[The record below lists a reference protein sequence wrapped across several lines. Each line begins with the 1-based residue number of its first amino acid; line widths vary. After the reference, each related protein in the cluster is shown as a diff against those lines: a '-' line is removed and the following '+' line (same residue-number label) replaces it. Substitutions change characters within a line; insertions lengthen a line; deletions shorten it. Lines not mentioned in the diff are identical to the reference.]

1 MSDYTSDYM
10 IHLKLYNHHGL
21 LLQQK
26 SYVVC
31 SLEKIIVFW
40 SLFFFFFLINLNWT
54 LSDKAVASLKES
66 EKLLLECTEGD
77 YKDNS
82 TSLECLRDIKVTSK
96 DISQQLSG

>member
-1 MSDYTSDYM
+1 MGFCYNKSHMWYVAWRKLFSD
-10 IHLKLYNHHGL
+10 L
-21 LLQQK
+21 
-26 SYVVC
+26 
-31 SLEKIIVFW
+31 F
-40 SLFFFFFLINLNWT
+40 FFFFFLINLNWT

>member
-1 MSDYTSDYM
+1 MS
-10 IHLKLYNHHGL
+10 HLKLYNHCGL

-31 SLEKIIVFW
+31 SLEKIMLCFLMIF
-40 SLFFFFFLINLNWT
+40 LFYLNWP

>member
-1 MSDYTSDYM
+1 MGFCYNKSHMWYVAWRKLLFSD
-10 IHLKLYNHHGL
+10 L
-21 LLQQK
+21 
-26 SYVVC
+26 
-31 SLEKIIVFW
+31 
-40 SLFFFFFLINLNWT
+40 FFFFLINLNWT